1 MEKRP
6 SFNEKHVD
14 AWRIFRIL
22 SEFVDGFETMTDIGP
37 SVTVFGSARVKP
49 TNVYYQLAVEVTKKI
64 AEKGFGIITGG
75 GPGIMEAANKG
86 AQVASGI
93 SCGININLPFEEDSN
108 PYVNPKYRL
117 KLRYFFVRKVL
128 FIRYAQ
134 AFVFL
139 PGGFGTMDE
148 LFEAL
153 TLIHTH
159 KIKPTPI
166 FLMGSDY
173 WEGLI
178 RWLKEYPL
186 KQSYLEPT
194 DLELLTISDDPDF
207 VAQQIEKHFKE
218 TGPVPTFDLGG
229 PTKNDTI

>member
-1 MEKRP
+1 MENP
-6 SFNEKHVD
+6 PLSNELHFD

-22 SEFVDGFETMTDIGP
+22 SEFVDGFETMADIGP

-49 TNVYYQLAVEVTKKI
+49 NNVYYQLAVEVTKKI

-86 AQVASGI
+86 AQIASGV

-108 PYVNPKYRL
+108 PYIHPKYRL
-117 KLRYFFVRKVL
+117 RLRYFFVRKVL
-128 FIRYAQ
+128 FVRYAK

-153 TLIHTH
+153 TLIHTN

-166 FLMGSDY
+166 FLMGSAY

-178 RWLKEYPL
+178 RWMKDYPL
-186 KQSYLEPT
+186 KESYLVPE
-194 DLELLTISDDPDF
+194 DLDLLTISDDPDF
-207 VAQQIEKHFKE
+207 VANEIEKHFKK
-218 TGPVPTFDLGG
+218 TGPAPTFELGG
-229 PTKNDTI
+229 PNKQPS